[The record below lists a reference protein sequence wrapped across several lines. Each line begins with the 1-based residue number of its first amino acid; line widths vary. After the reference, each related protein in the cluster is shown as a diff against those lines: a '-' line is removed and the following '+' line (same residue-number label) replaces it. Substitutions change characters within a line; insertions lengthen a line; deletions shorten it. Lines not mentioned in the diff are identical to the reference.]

1 MTLEQEEKIVAQA
14 KKEKRHFNKLYVYYQ
29 PKIYSY
35 VYRKLGDKEL
45 SEDITS
51 QTFEK
56 ALKGLRD
63 FKWQGVSFGV
73 WLYRIARNNIN
84 DYLRKLQRKKRD
96 LSIHDY
102 ENVIMDE
109 DSESLEDLVV
119 RNEEE
124 AVLYKAISKFKQ
136 EDQYLLYYKFFESM
150 SNKEISEKTGLS
162 ETNVGTKLHRIRQ
175 NLKKAIKEITDE
187 K

>member
-14 KKEKRHFNKLYVYYQ
+14 KKEKKYFNKLYVYYQ

-56 ALKGLRD
+56 ALKGLQD
-63 FKWQGVSFGV
+63 FRWQGISFGV

-84 DYLRKLQRKKRD
+84 DYLRKLQRKKQD

-109 DSESLEDLVV
+109 DTESLEDLVV

-124 AVLYKAISKFKQ
+124 AILYKAIKKFREQ
-136 EDQYLLYYKFFESM
+136 DQYLLYYKFFENM